1 MNKNSKRRNKNAP
14 PRAAV
19 PVLDPRL
26 SLLQHELEQLQ
37 SSYELLLDAEAS
49 REAITQEHE
58 HLKQKLHSANLK
70 YREATSKV
78 SELKQT
84 LDNYNQLQLIQ
95 STQLQAT
102 QTQLQVSE
110 CKIQQWQGERNTLQG
125 ELLRSKLALA
135 DARAQQERLQQKV
148 LEAQQQAVRIKS
160 TLSFQ
165 LGNALIFAFKSW
177 ADFGALPGRL
187 WQLRKTARLRRE
199 ATKLSAI
206 NHPPKMERLAPPS
219 LRKQGTATEKVIE
232 SKLPIPQTTDELVKL
247 LRNLKV
253 AAVMDEFTASSYA
266 PECQLQQLTPGNW
279 HAELQAFQPHLL
291 FIESAWRGKDDLWGS
306 KIGHRSQELQNIVV
320 WCRQHNVPTLFWNK
334 EDPVHFET
342 FLNTARLFDHV
353 FTTDL
358 ECVPRYKAAL
368 GHNRVYFLPF
378 AAQPTANNPIE
389 KYPRQDGFCFAGAYY
404 ARYPERTRDLGNLL
418 GHLSTYK
425 RVEIYDRNYGK
436 DHPDYRFPAEYQP
449 FIVGTLPYDQ
459 IDKAYKG
466 YRYAINLNSIKQ
478 SQTMFARRV
487 YELLASNTLTV
498 SNFSRGVRLMF
509 GDLVACTDSG
519 EEMLRH
525 LQTLAGDE
533 TAERKL
539 RLAALRKAMG
549 EHVYQERLAYI
560 WSKVANAK
568 LPTLLPGVVVLGYA
582 RTQTH
587 ADALLAHFD
596 HQRYPHKRLVLVA
609 PQYFQPSL
617 PEERADIELISSHQA
632 EFFTVRQLLGEGEW
646 LAPLVPEDYYGPHY
660 LSDLIL
666 ASRYTPACVIGK
678 AAHYTYS
685 ANRGLQL
692 LNRERAYTAG
702 HTLPLRAAIARDE
715 ALAGHNLRDWVST
728 LYTGRYD
735 NSNGFAIDEFHYCV
749 RGMQMDAATRA
760 ILDDLPEL
768 DTGLPLA
775 QLQTHAENAVP
786 VAEDS
791 SHLPQL
797 SATELVRLFAKGP
810 ANSKVR
816 LEAEGASLS
825 VDSRLEDGV
834 HEYWYASQ
842 THSPQALG
850 ANSSRLALHLE
861 TTPGLNIQLVVLF
874 LDKAGQRIGHVIHP
888 TNRNIEI
895 NLPAGA
901 ANLRLG
907 LRIYAGGCA
916 QISSLL
922 LAHKKLEPGTLL
934 GRGRHLVL
942 TNHYPSYEDL
952 YRNGFVHSRVRA
964 YRQHGVRCDV
974 FRLRE
979 NQATSYHEFEG
990 VDVATGSAEA
1000 LQRLLADGA
1009 YQSVLVHFLDE
1020 AMWRVLSQHVE
1031 HTQIIVWVHGA
1042 EIQPLHRR
1050 EYSISSEEQRRSE
1063 QLKSDQRMAFWHGLL
1078 RMPPAMLKL
1087 VFVSRY
1093 LAETVMEDLG
1103 FRLPETSYAIIP
1115 NPIDTDIFSYQP
1127 KPAEQRKKILSI
1139 RPYASRTYA
1148 NDLSVKAIL
1157 ELSKEPFF
1165 SELEFRLI
1173 GDGKLFDETL
1183 APLRGLSNVHIERRF
1198 LKQAEIAALH
1208 KEYGIFLCPSRMD
1221 TQGVSRDE
1229 AMASGLVPITNAV
1242 AAIPEFVHWENGML
1256 SPPEDWDSLKKS
1268 IITLINDGGLFSDL
1282 SRNAAVSRREK
1293 LSKSRIITHELS
1305 LINKRMKN
1313 ANK

>member
-1 MNKNSKRRNKNAP
+1 M
-14 PRAAV
+14 
-19 PVLDPRL
+19 
-26 SLLQHELEQLQ
+26 LQQELEQLR
-37 SSYELLLDAEAS
+37 SSHARLLEAEAA
-49 REAITQEHE
+49 REALAHE
-58 HLKQKLHSANLK
+58 QIHLKEQLHSANLK
-70 YREATSKV
+70 YRNATNKV
-78 SELKQT
+78 TELKQHVQQYT
-84 LDNYNQLQLIQ
+84 HLQNQQT
-95 STQLQAT
+95 TQLTETQAKL
-102 QTQLQVSE
+102 QQLE
-110 CKIQQWQGERNTLQG
+110 CNIQQWQSERNTLQG
-125 ELLRSKLALA
+125 ELLRGKLALA
-135 DARAQQERLQQKV
+135 DARAQQERLQQKI
-148 LEAQQQAVRIKS
+148 LEAQQQAIRIKS

-177 ADFGALPGRL
+177 TDFRALPSRL
-187 WQLRKTARLRRE
+187 WQLRKSARQRRE
-199 ATKLSAI
+199 AAKLDAI
-206 NHPPKMERLAPPS
+206 VQAPSTRRLAPPA
-219 LRKQGTATEKVIE
+219 LRKPDLAPEKVALT
-232 SKLPIPQTTDELVKL
+232 SLPIPQNTPELTSL

-253 AAVMDEFTASSYA
+253 AAVMDEFTAGSYA
-266 PECQLQQLTPGNW
+266 PECQLRQLTPGHW
-279 HAELQAFQPHLL
+279 QAELEAFRPHLL

-306 KIGHRSQELQNIVV
+306 KVGHRSQELQDIVA
-320 WCRQHNVPTLFWNK
+320 WCRQHEVPTLFWNK

-358 ECVPRYKAAL
+358 ECVPRYKSAL

-378 AAQPTANNPIE
+378 AAQPATNNPIE

-449 FIVGTLPYDQ
+449 FIIGTLPYDQ

-609 PQYFQPSL
+609 PQNFQPSL

-678 AAHYTYS
+678 VAHYTYT

-692 LNRERAYTAG
+692 LHRERAYTSG
-702 HTLPLRAAIARDE
+702 HTLPLRAAIARDQ
-715 ALAGHNLRDWVST
+715 ALAGLNLRDWVST

-735 NSNGFAIDEFHYCV
+735 NSDGFAIDEFHYCV
-749 RGMQMDAATRA
+749 RGMQMDAAARTA
-760 ILDDLPEL
+760 LDDLPEL

-775 QLQTHAENAVP
+775 QLQTHAENAAP

-791 SHLPQL
+791 SHQPQL
-797 SATELVRLFAKGP
+797 SAAELARLFDKAP

-816 LEAEGASLS
+816 LEAEGTSLS

-850 ANSSRLALHLE
+850 ADSSRLALHLE

-888 TNRNIEI
+888 ANRNIEI

-901 ANLRLG
+901 ASLRLG

-916 QISSLL
+916 QIGSLL
-922 LAHKKLEPGTLL
+922 LAHKKLEPGALL

-1020 AMWRVLSQHVE
+1020 AMWRVLAQSIDHLPVF
-1031 HTQIIVWVHGA
+1031 VWVHGA

-1050 EYSISSEEQRRSE
+1050 EYNISSEEQRRSE
-1063 QLKSDQRMAFWHGLL
+1063 QLKSDQRMAFWRGLL
-1078 RMPPAMLKL
+1078 RTPPAKLKL

-1115 NPIDTDIFSYQP
+1115 NPIDTELFSYQP

-1157 ELSKEPFF
+1157 ELAKEPFF
-1165 SELEFRLI
+1165 PELEFRLI

-1183 APLRGLSNVHIERRF
+1183 APLRGFSNVHIERRF

-1229 AMASGLVPITNAV
+1229 AMASGLVPVTNTV
-1242 AAIPEFVHWENGML
+1242 AAIPEFVNESCGILAKYNNHTEMAYGIAKLIINPDLFSEMSEL
-1256 SPPEDWDSLKKS
+1256 AANRVRNQSAAH
-1268 IITLINDGGLFSDL
+1268 IITKDELILFT
-1282 SRNAAVSRREK
+1282 RYTNAKPE
-1293 LSKSRIITHELS
+1293 
-1305 LINKRMKN
+1305 
-1313 ANK
+1313 